1 MKVSYDR
8 EKKLLGYV
16 VWLVS
21 YDDNWALSLAGMYGR
36 DTALLVFYFLKLI
49 FLLSES

>member
-21 YDDNWALSLAGMYGR
+21 YDDVITPRQQPCKHVHVSPTPRQRHVIG
-36 DTALLVFYFLKLI
+36 
-49 FLLSES
+49 